1 MKDSVP
7 QKNAGVAI
15 LWWKFCRAGR
25 KATLTLGGLQTRKEL
40 TQGKFKDK
48 HWNWGSLLLGLG
60 VVIGIAGPI
69 NTYIRVGKFFF
80 HLELRL

>member
-1 MKDSVP
+1 VWSECQP
-7 QKNAGVAI
+7 FVAI
-15 LWWKFCRAGR
+15 AFQGSGKGKDESYL
-25 KATLTLGGLQTRKEL
+25 LTFVSAMQTRKEL

-69 NTYIRVGKFFF
+69 NTYIRVGQPFA
-80 HLELRL
+80 

>member
-1 MKDSVP
+1 LP
-7 QKNAGVAI
+7 
-15 LWWKFCRAGR
+15 F
-25 KATLTLGGLQTRKEL
+25 QTRKEL

-69 NTYIRVGKFFF
+69 NTYIRVGN
-80 HLELRL
+80 LPP